1 MSLKKRIVSFLL
13 SAVMLIAPCAS
24 LAESNYYAGELS
36 MTAVSDSYYAGN
48 QVNLDVVFGVDA
60 QREFESDRL
69 QAAVSLLGKSRLH
82 MSFYDDFGTARI
94 HAELHTDGVQLLA
107 ADVLVFADGSVQMM
121 SSLTGNMVM
130 TLPAGTVTENGISLA
145 SFTDTDVAYDFET
158 RAGIK
163 AFKALPAR
171 TRLSITANDM
181 ISMLI
186 NHLLGWVSYAQM
198 DSDGQLYVFDD
209 TYLEATETRD
219 AVAQRMLGTI
229 DAHRFNTLFS
239 NIAMTI
245 ADEKGD
251 FQQAI
256 ADVLADMGV
265 TRYQSRMFTDSL
277 MTEET
282 VDPAIDFV
290 QPSYRIIKNKDE
302 SPIVY
307 DDVSYFFKKLEKCAD
322 RLWRHSTDEV
332 MSMDVSYDDFG
343 ETVGFDAH
351 LAKFSTELPYE
362 GTFTYS
368 VKTDDDWQRLHTAH
382 GELQVYND
390 NRVIGDVSML
400 LGEDVDGVN
409 ASSLTGTADLVNQKD
424 GSSVGVGVDGT
435 LVYEIEV
442 LEEGREAE
450 NFEGSLVVSERTGS
464 DGKGRLAAT
473 LSGVTTV
480 DAERFDL
487 LATAALEAEGIATM
501 VADVALVQADYE
513 EIPFVGGQAIDLT
526 SLDEAKIEQI
536 KGEVKKQAAK
546 VGAALVLHPSVL
558 ADMMTLFVK

>member
-1 MSLKKRIVSFLL
+1 MNLKKRIVSFLL
-13 SAVMLIAPCAS
+13 SAAMLIAPCAS

-36 MTAVSDSYYAGN
+36 TSAVSDSYVAGN
-48 QVNLDVVFGVDA
+48 QIDLDVVFGVDA

-94 HAELHTDGVQLLA
+94 HAELHTDGAELA
-107 ADVLVFADGSVQMM
+107 NADVLVFGDGSVQMM
-121 SSLTGNMVM
+121 SSLTGNIVLA
-130 TLPAGTVTENGISLA
+130 LPAGTITESGISLA
-145 SFTDTDVAYDFET
+145 SFTDTDVEYDFKT
-158 RAGIK
+158 KAGIA

-198 DSDGQLYVFDD
+198 DTDGQLYVFDD
-209 TYLEATETRD
+209 TYIEATETRD

-251 FQQAI
+251 FQRAI

-265 TRYQSRMFTDSL
+265 TRYQARVFTDSL

-290 QPSYRIIKNKDE
+290 QPSYYIIKDKDE
-302 SPIVY
+302 SPITY
-307 DDVSYFFKKLEKCAD
+307 NDVSYFFKKLEKCAE

-362 GTFTYS
+362 GTFDYS

-390 NRVIGDVSML
+390 NRVIGDLSML
-400 LGEDVDGVN
+400 FGEDVDGVN
-409 ASSLTGTADLVNQKD
+409 ASTLTGIADLVNQKD
-424 GSSVGVGVDGT
+424 GSSVGVGVDGS

-450 NFEGSLVVSERTGS
+450 TFEGSLVVSERAGS
-464 DGKGRLAAT
+464 EGKGKLAAT
-473 LSGVTTV
+473 VSGVTTV
-480 DAERFDL
+480 DEERFDL
-487 LATAALEAEGIATM
+487 LATAALEAEGIATL

-513 EIPFVGGQAIDLT
+513 EIPFAGGHAIDLT
-526 SLDEAKIEQI
+526 DLDDAKIGQI
-536 KGEVKKQAAK
+536 KDEVKKQAAK
-546 VGAALVLHPSVL
+546 VGLSLVAHPSVL

>member
-1 MSLKKRIVSFLL
+1 MNLKKRIVSFLL
-13 SAVMLIAPCAS
+13 SAAMLIAPCAS

-36 MTAVSDSYYAGN
+36 TSAVSDSYVAGN
-48 QVNLDVVFGVDA
+48 QIDLDVVFGVDA

-94 HAELHTDGVQLLA
+94 HAELHTDGAELVN
-107 ADVLVFADGSVQMM
+107 ADVLVFGDGSVQMM
-121 SSLTGNMVM
+121 SSLTGNIVLA
-130 TLPAGTVTENGISLA
+130 LPAGTITESGISLA
-145 SFTDTDVAYDFET
+145 SFTDTDVEYDFKT
-158 RAGIK
+158 KAGIA

-198 DSDGQLYVFDD
+198 DTDGQLYVFDD
-209 TYLEATETRD
+209 TYIEATETRD

-251 FQQAI
+251 FQRAI

-265 TRYQSRMFTDSL
+265 TRYQARVFTDNL

-282 VDPAIDFV
+282 VDPAVDFV

-302 SPIVY
+302 SPITY
-307 DDVSYFFKKLEKCAD
+307 NDVSYFFKKLEKCAE

-362 GTFTYS
+362 GTFNYS

-390 NRVIGDVSML
+390 NRVVGDLSML
-400 LGEDVDGVN
+400 FGEDVDGVN
-409 ASSLTGTADLVNQKD
+409 ASTLTGIADLVNQKD
-424 GSSVGVGVDGT
+424 GSSVGVGVDGS
-435 LVYEIEV
+435 LVYEVEV

-450 NFEGSLVVSERTGS
+450 TFEGSFVVSERAGS
-464 DGKGRLAAT
+464 EGKGKLAAT
-473 LSGVTTV
+473 VSGVTTV

-487 LATAALEAEGIATM
+487 LATAALEAEGIATL

-513 EIPFVGGQAIDLT
+513 EIPFAGGHAIDLT
-526 SLDEAKIEQI
+526 DLDDAKIGQI
-536 KGEVKKQAAK
+536 KDEVKKQAAK
-546 VGAALVLHPSVL
+546 VGLSLVAHPSVL

>member
-1 MSLKKRIVSFLL
+1 
-13 SAVMLIAPCAS
+13 
-24 LAESNYYAGELS
+24 
-36 MTAVSDSYYAGN
+36 
-48 QVNLDVVFGVDA
+48 
-60 QREFESDRL
+60 
-69 QAAVSLLGKSRLH
+69 
-82 MSFYDDFGTARI
+82 
-94 HAELHTDGVQLLA
+94 
-107 ADVLVFADGSVQMM
+107 
-121 SSLTGNMVM
+121 
-130 TLPAGTVTENGISLA
+130 
-145 SFTDTDVAYDFET
+145 
-158 RAGIK
+158 
-163 AFKALPAR
+163 
-171 TRLSITANDM
+171 M

-209 TYLEATETRD
+209 TYIEATETRD

-251 FQQAI
+251 FQRAI

-265 TRYQSRMFTDSL
+265 TRYQARVFTDSL

-282 VDPAIDFV
+282 VDPAVDFV
-290 QPSYRIIKNKDE
+290 QPSYRIIKDKDE
-302 SPIVY
+302 SPITY
-307 DDVSYFFKKLEKCAD
+307 NDVSYFFKKLEKCAD

-362 GTFTYS
+362 GTFNYS

-390 NRVIGDVSML
+390 NRVVGDLSML

-409 ASSLTGTADLVNQKD
+409 ASTLTGAADLVNQKD
-424 GSSVGVGVDGT
+424 GSSVGVGVDGS
-435 LVYEIEV
+435 LIYEVEV

-450 NFEGSLVVSERTGS
+450 TFEGSLVVSERTGS
-464 DGKGRLAAT
+464 EGKGKLAAT

-480 DAERFDL
+480 DEERFDL
-487 LATAALEAEGIATM
+487 LATAALEAEGIATL

-513 EIPFVGGQAIDLT
+513 EIPFAGGQAIDLT
-526 SLDEAKIEQI
+526 DLDDAKIGQI
-536 KGEVKKQAAK
+536 KDEVKKQAAK
-546 VGAALVLHPSVL
+546 VGLSLVAHPSVL

>member
-13 SAVMLIAPCAS
+13 SAAMLIAPCAS

-36 MTAVSDSYYAGN
+36 ATAVSDSYIAGN
-48 QVNLDVVFGVDA
+48 QINLDVVFGVDA
-60 QREFESDRL
+60 QKEFESDRL

-94 HAELHTDGVQLLA
+94 HAELHTDGVELVN
-107 ADVLVFADGSVQMM
+107 ADVLVYEDGSVQMM
-121 SSLTGNMVM
+121 SSLTGNMVLA
-130 TLPAGTVTENGISLA
+130 LPAGTVTENGISLS

-158 RAGIK
+158 REGIK

-186 NHLLGWVSYAQM
+186 NHLLGWVSFAQM

-245 ADEKGD
+245 ADDKGD

-256 ADVLADMGV
+256 ADVLAEMGV
-265 TRYQSRMFTDSL
+265 TRYQARMFTDSL
-277 MTEET
+277 MTKEELDAAT
-282 VDPAIDFV
+282 DWV
-290 QPSYRIIKNKDE
+290 QPSYYIIEAKDS
-302 SPIVY
+302 SPITY
-307 DDVSYFFKKLEKCAD
+307 DDVSYFFKKLKKCTW
-322 RLWRHSTDEV
+322 RLWENSTEEV
-332 MSMDVSYDDFG
+332 LSMDVSYDDFG
-343 ETVGFDAH
+343 GTVGFDAH
-351 LAKFSTELPYE
+351 LAKFCTELPYE
-362 GTFTYS
+362 GTFNYS

-390 NRVIGDVSML
+390 NRVIGDMSLL

-409 ASSLTGTADLVNQKD
+409 ASTFKGAADVVSQKD
-424 GSSVGVGVDGT
+424 QTSVGVGVDAAMT
-435 LVYEIEV
+435 YEIEV
-442 LEEGREAE
+442 LEEGKEAE
-450 NFEGSLVVSERTGS
+450 NFEGSVIVSERTNGE
-464 DGKGRLAAT
+464 GKGRLAAT
-473 LSGVTTV
+473 LSGVTTA

-487 LATAALEAEGIATM
+487 LATAALEAEGIATL

-513 EIPFVGGQAIDLT
+513 EIPFAGGQAIDLT
-526 SLDEAKIEQI
+526 SLDDAKIEQI

-546 VGAALVLHPSVL
+546 VGLGLVAHPSVL